1 MKTISLGGKTIKV
14 QIWWLLSLDSTK
26 KNKLKFRIE
35 LTTQLSFT
43 CTCKLSLFCADH
55 RGIVSALYSLKTYI
69 IYIIHKVEIRA
80 VRYASV
86 CWCKKKCILYM
97 IHVPEYYIFI
107 FYVFERDTAG
117 QERFESI
124 TKQFYRRAQVSII
137 ILLGL
142 FSVNFKL

>member
-55 RGIVSALYSLKTYI
+55 RGIVSALYSLKTY
-69 IYIIHKVEIRA
+69 
-80 VRYASV
+80 RYASV

>member
-69 IYIIHKVEIRA
+69 YNTQG
-80 VRYASV
+80 
-86 CWCKKKCILYM
+86 
-97 IHVPEYYIFI
+97 
-107 FYVFERDTAG
+107 RD
-117 QERFESI
+117 
-124 TKQFYRRAQVSII
+124 
-137 ILLGL
+137 
-142 FSVNFKL
+142 